1 MRNSQVDWLLPHI
14 HCDNNKYFIHTV
26 APRYNEG
33 QGLAIFVRYDEVSLY
48 RGTFPYILLLL
59 G

>member
-1 MRNSQVDWLLPHI
+1 MRQSQVDWLLPHI
-14 HCDNNKYFIHTV
+14 HCDNNKYFIHAV
-26 APRYNEG
+26 APRYNGG
-33 QGLAIFVRYDEVSLY
+33 QGLAIFVRDDEGSLY

>member
-1 MRNSQVDWLLPHI
+1 MRQSQVDWLLPHI
-14 HCDNNKYFIHTV
+14 HCDNNKYFIHTE

-48 RGTFPYILLLL
+48 RGSAVVQ
-59 G
+59 